1 MTGKRA
7 LITCLSL
14 VLCLAGLP
22 LLAQEGP
29 VASVWAAAPPA
40 IDGRDADWQDVQLLK
55 DPVSGAQYAVKND
68 GRNLYLMFFFSDP
81 AARSTVDA
89 TGIYVY
95 YTLDGKRSKDLGVH
109 FVRKDLSANELIKS
123 LEKDGEVLTE
133 QQKAEMRKNPSYI
146 VFMADT
152 INKRKLPS
160 PKDPSA
166 KTEKPAFRFAPKERA
181 VVFEFRI
188 PLSRVNHPA
197 GIGAQPGQKITL
209 GFEWGGMTREM
220 IAAQM
225 ARRAEQSTQAAS
237 RAGSME
243 SALNEGDERV
253 DVKEGPSD
261 YRPDKRAKK
270 HSFWVDVTLATGG
283 Q

>member
-1 MTGKRA
+1 MKDRIA
-7 LITCLSL
+7 SIACLSL
-14 VLCLAGLP
+14 LLLAAGRP
-22 LLAQEGP
+22 ICAQEGP
-29 VASVWAAAPPA
+29 VASVWAAVPPV
-40 IDGRDADWQDVQLLK
+40 IDGQDADWQGVQLLK

-68 GRNLYLMFFFSDP
+68 GANLYLMFFFSEP

-89 TGIYVY
+89 TGMYVY

-109 FVRKDLSANELIKS
+109 FVRKNLSANELIKS
-123 LEKDGEVLTE
+123 LEKEGEVLSD
-133 QQKAEMRKNPSYI
+133 QQKAEMRKNPSYM

-160 PKDPSA
+160 PKDPSV
-166 KTEKPAFRFAPKERA
+166 KTEKPAFRFAPKQRA

-197 GIGAQPGQKITL
+197 GIGAQPGQKLTV

-225 ARRAEQSTQAAS
+225 ARRAEQSTQATA

-253 DVKEGPSD
+253 DVREGPSD

-270 HSFWVDVTLATGG
+270 HIFWVDVQLATAGR
-283 Q
+283 